1 MKVVAMRSFHRSIII
16 FILLIAPCINA
27 HAAQFARV
35 SDKRAADLAE
45 VVKNVEGAD
54 VIFIGETHDNA
65 QHHQAQLDIVRS
77 LHAKKFPLAIGLEM
91 FTSLDQQQLDDW
103 TAGKLDEETFKPI
116 YSRNWSYGWEL
127 YRDLFIFARDNH
139 ISLIALNIPKS
150 VMSKV
155 VAQGSSALQESEI
168 PPKMSWT
175 LNESQASYMRAISM
189 QVFKNTPP
197 EKLLARLSEAQALRN
212 NGMAWNVAKYR
223 RKHQADKVVVLAG
236 TWHAVKNGVP
246 ESLSAYD
253 KLTYKVILPELPE
266 FNREN
271 ATVREADYLIAR

>member
-1 MKVVAMRSFHRSIII
+1 MHSFHRSIII
-16 FILLIAPCINA
+16 LILLIVPCVNA

-35 SDKRAADLAE
+35 SDKKAADLAE

-65 QHHQAQLDIVRS
+65 QHHQTQLDIVRS
-77 LHAKKFPLAIGLEM
+77 LQAKKFPLAIGLEM
-91 FTSLDQQQLDDW
+91 FVPDDQQKLDDW

-127 YRDLFIFARDNH
+127 YRDLFVFARDNH
-139 ISLIALNIPKS
+139 IPLIALNVPKS
-150 VMSKV
+150 VISKV

-175 LNESQASYMRAISM
+175 LNESQASYMRAIAR

-197 EKLLARLSEAQALRN
+197 EKLLVRLSEAQALRN
-212 NGMAWNVAKYR
+212 NGMAWNVAKYK

-236 TWHAVKNGVP
+236 MWHAVKNGVP
-246 ESLSAYD
+246 ELLSAYD

-266 FNREN
+266 FDLGK
-271 ATVREADYLIAR
+271 ATVGEADYLIMR